1 MGQAN
6 NFSTPGTKR
15 ARQGTAE
22 RAAGTG
28 DADAAVLIG
37 RWCELVHPSSLRH
50 PSNGSSAR
58 CVLSDDALQVL
69 FAPYCGGLARSE
81 ALLHALR
88 LLQGQKLEGCR
99 PVAGADGHGFVL
111 SWSDERA
118 PLDVIHCQLF
128 FPTQPD
134 ASRKFSLPTHQL
146 VSWLMDCSAS
156 VGEKPD
162 LPDAFWSWVLVEQ
175 NDAVADA

>member
-1 MGQAN
+1 MNWSIPPACGILDKD
-6 NFSTPGTKR
+6 S
-15 ARQGTAE
+15 
-22 RAAGTG
+22 
-28 DADAAVLIG
+28 
-37 RWCELVHPSSLRH
+37 W
-50 PSNGSSAR
+50 AR
-58 CVLSDDALQVL
+58 CVLSDDALQA
-69 FAPYCGGLARSE
+69 FFTPYCGGLARSE
-81 ALLHALR
+81 ALLDALM
-88 LLQGQKLEGCR
+88 LLQGQQLEGCR
-99 PVAGADGHGFVL
+99 PVDGADGHGFVL

-146 VSWLMDCSAS
+146 VSWLMDCSAF
-156 VGEKPD
+156 VGTKPD

>member
-1 MGQAN
+1 MPTGAFCTLLRWFGPLRSASGCVEAPPGQ
-6 NFSTPGTKR
+6 
-15 ARQGTAE
+15 Q
-22 RAAGTG
+22 
-28 DADAAVLIG
+28 
-37 RWCELVHPSSLRH
+37 
-50 PSNGSSAR
+50 
-58 CVLSDDALQVL
+58 
-69 FAPYCGGLARSE
+69 
-81 ALLHALR
+81 
-88 LLQGQKLEGCR
+88 LEGCR

-134 ASRKFSLPTHQL
+134 ASRKFSLPKHQL
-146 VSWLMDCSAS
+146 VSLLMDCSAF

-162 LPDAFWSWVLVEQ
+162 LPNAFWSWVLVEQ

>member
-1 MGQAN
+1 M
-6 NFSTPGTKR
+6 
-15 ARQGTAE
+15 
-22 RAAGTG
+22 
-28 DADAAVLIG
+28 
-37 RWCELVHPSSLRH
+37 
-50 PSNGSSAR
+50 
-58 CVLSDDALQVL
+58 L

-81 ALLHALR
+81 ALLDALE
-88 LLQGQKLEGCR
+88 LLQGRQLEGCR
-99 PVAGADGHGFVL
+99 PVEGADGHGFVL

-134 ASRKFSLPTHQL
+134 ASRKFSVPTYQL
-146 VSWLMDCSAS
+146 VSWLMDCTAS

>member
-6 NFSTPGTKR
+6 NFSTPSTKR

-22 RAAGTG
+22 RPAGTG
-28 DADAAVLIG
+28 DSDAAVLKR
-37 RWCELVHPSSLRH
+37 RWCELVHSSSLRH
-50 PSNGSSAR
+50 PSKGSTGL

-81 ALLHALR
+81 ALLDALR

-118 PLDVIHCQLF
+118 QLDVIHCQLF
-128 FPTQPD
+128 SDITGCFAKVQSSD
-134 ASRKFSLPTHQL
+134 ASIGVFADGLFSIR
-146 VSWLMDCSAS
+146 W
-156 VGEKPD
+156 
-162 LPDAFWSWVLVEQ
+162 
-175 NDAVADA
+175 